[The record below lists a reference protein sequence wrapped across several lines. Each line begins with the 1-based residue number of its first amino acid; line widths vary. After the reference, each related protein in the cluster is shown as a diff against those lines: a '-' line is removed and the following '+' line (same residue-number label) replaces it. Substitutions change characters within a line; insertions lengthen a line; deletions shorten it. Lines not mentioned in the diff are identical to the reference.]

1 MMNKIK
7 IRILSFI
14 FCISSLFSFNSTEY
28 SFGLNDKLGYYGP
41 FSISWIKEKDNKET
55 YMVAGGLVLLGGVG
69 YGQKYYF
76 SKGVLSPYFSFTGF
90 GSYLLAINAVAS
102 LGVSG
107 TLGFDMTA
115 IKWKKKEI
123 ILQFGITSM
132 YDLIRGENIT
142 IGADNGPSFLMPSF
156 NIKLNNRK

>member
-7 IRILSFI
+7 KVILWSI
-14 FCISSLFSFNSTEY
+14 FCSSLLFSSNSTEY
-28 SFGLNDKLGYYGP
+28 SVGLNDKLGYFGP
-41 FSISWIKEKDNKET
+41 FSTSWIKEKDNKES
-55 YMVAGGLVLLGGVG
+55 YMVVGGLVLIGGVG

-76 SKGVLSPYFSFTGF
+76 SKGIFSPYFSLTGF
-90 GSYLLAINAVAS
+90 GGFVLAINAAAPV
-102 LGVSG
+102 GISG
-107 TLGFDMTA
+107 TLGFDVTA

-132 YDLIRGENIT
+132 YDLIRGENMT

>member
-1 MMNKIK
+1 MP
-7 IRILSFI
+7 I
-14 FCISSLFSFNSTEY
+14 FCSSLLFSSNTIEY
-28 SFGLNDKLGYYGP
+28 SIGLNDKLGYFGP
-41 FSISWIKEKDNKET
+41 FTKSWIKEKDNKES
-55 YMVAGGLVLLGGVG
+55 YIVVGSLGLLGGVG

-76 SKGVLSPYFSFTGF
+76 SKGFFTPYFSLTGF
-90 GSYLLAINAVAS
+90 GYYVLAIGAVGS

-123 ILQFGITSM
+123 ILQFGITSL
-132 YDLIRGENIT
+132 YDLIRGENLT

-156 NIKLNNRK
+156 NIKFKNRK

>member
-7 IRILSFI
+7 KVILWFI
-14 FCISSLFSFNSTEY
+14 FCSSLLFSSNSTEY
-28 SFGLNDKLGYYGP
+28 SVGLNDKLGYFGP
-41 FSISWIKEKDNKET
+41 FSKSWIKEKDNKES
-55 YMVAGGLVLLGGVG
+55 YIVVGGLVLIGGVG

-76 SKGVLSPYFSFTGF
+76 SKGVFSPYFSLTGF
-90 GSYLLAINAVAS
+90 GYYVLAIGAVGS
-102 LGVSG
+102 VGVSG

-123 ILQFGITSM
+123 VLQFGITSM
-132 YDLIRGENIT
+132 YDLIRGENMT

-156 NIKLNNRK
+156 NIKLNNR